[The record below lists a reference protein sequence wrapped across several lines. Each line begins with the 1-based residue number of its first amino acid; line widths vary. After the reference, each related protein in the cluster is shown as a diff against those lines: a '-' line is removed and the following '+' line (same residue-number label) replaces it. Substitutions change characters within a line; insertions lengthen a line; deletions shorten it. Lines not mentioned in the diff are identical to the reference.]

1 MSKRR
6 APGEGSV
13 RLRPDGRWEARYR
26 TEDGR
31 RHSVFARTKL
41 EAAQRLREDTTARD
55 RGTMA
60 APTRETVGSYLSTW
74 LAGAQPSLRPATY
87 QSYESIIR
95 TQLAPRI
102 GRIPLSRLRPQQIQ
116 QMLAEMLASGLSP
129 KYTRNVHG
137 VLHRALDRAV
147 QWHQLASNPA
157 DAVDLPQRGQREM
170 NALSP
175 EQARAVLEAAAE
187 DPLAALWIVMLTT
200 GLRQG
205 ELRAL
210 RWRDVDLD
218 AGRLAVT
225 ANAVKVTKRVRGVL
239 GLTSSEPFRG
249 EPKTARSR
257 RVVELPALAVE
268 ALRRHRE
275 HTSVVNIGGLIFT
288 RADGRTIPVQTVYR
302 QWHRLCE
309 RAGVPIVRPHD
320 ARRTTATLLLG
331 EGVHPKLVSE
341 MLGHATVAITLDL
354 YSHASPAMHREA
366 ARTLDTLLR
375 TPEGVR
381 LGVKTAL

>member
-1 MSKRR
+1 MSRR
-6 APGEGSV
+6 ANGEGSV
-13 RLRPDGRWEARYR
+13 RLRPDGRWEARYA

-41 EAAQRLREDTTARD
+41 GAAQRLREDTTARD
-55 RGTMA
+55 RGA
-60 APTRETVGSYLSTW
+60 HVASTRDTVEGFLQSW
-74 LAGAQPSLRPATY
+74 LEGARPSLRPMTF

-95 TQLAPRI
+95 TQLAPRL
-102 GRIPLSRLRPQQIQ
+102 GHMQLSKLRPQHVQL
-116 QMLAEMLASGLSP
+116 MLTEMVGGGLSP
-129 KYTRNVHG
+129 KYVRNCHG

-147 QWHQLASNPA
+147 QWRQLAVSPA
-157 DAVDLPQRGQREM
+157 DGVDLPQREPREM
-170 NALSP
+170 AALSRD
-175 EQARAVLEAAAE
+175 QARAVLEAAAD
-187 DPLAALWIVMLTT
+187 DPLAALWMLMLTT

-225 ANAVKVTKRVRGVL
+225 ANAVKVTKRVRVLL

-257 RVVELPALAVE
+257 RVVEMPALAVA

-275 HTSVVNIGGLIFT
+275 HTSVINLNGLIFT
-288 RADGRTIPVQTVYR
+288 RPDGRTIAVQSVYA
-302 QWHRLCE
+302 QWHRLLR

-320 ARRTTATLLLG
+320 ARHTTATLLLG
-331 EGVHPKLVSE
+331 QGVHPKLVSE
-341 MLGHATVAITLDL
+341 MLGHASVAITLDL
-354 YSHASPAMHREA
+354 YSHATPAMHREA
-366 ARTLDTLLR
+366 ARVLDKLLS
-375 TPEGVR
+375 
-381 LGVKTAL
+381 AQ